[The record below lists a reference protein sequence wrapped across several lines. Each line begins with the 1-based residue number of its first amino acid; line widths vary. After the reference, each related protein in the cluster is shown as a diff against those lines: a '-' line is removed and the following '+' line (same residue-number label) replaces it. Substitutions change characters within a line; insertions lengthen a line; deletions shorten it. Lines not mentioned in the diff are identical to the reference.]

1 MTMLDVVGNHMGH
14 SRSESYKDLKPFNK
28 PEYYHKHIPGCDQ
41 WGDIPQ
47 SAYDARPANATLI
60 EQCRLQSLPDLNQT
74 VPFVRDQL
82 LSWLERTLQKYDFDG
97 LRVDTV
103 KHVDPV
109 RPGCLLPVQ
118 HTAWHIRNHAHA
130 HSLWPSFC
138 HGSCSIRSCTCKHA
152 TAQRF
157 AQQHALS
164 YVESALWIAGFRTLR

>member
-109 RPGCLLPVQ
+109 RLALFAAS
-118 HTAWHIRNHAHA
+118 TADHMVR
-130 HSLWPSFC
+130 PE
-138 HGSCSIRSCTCKHA
+138 RSMRIVIVIQFVVA
-152 TAQRF
+152 AAALDPAF
-157 AQQHALS
+157 AS
-164 YVESALWIAGFRTLR
+164 TLQNSDVYSRWCCRM